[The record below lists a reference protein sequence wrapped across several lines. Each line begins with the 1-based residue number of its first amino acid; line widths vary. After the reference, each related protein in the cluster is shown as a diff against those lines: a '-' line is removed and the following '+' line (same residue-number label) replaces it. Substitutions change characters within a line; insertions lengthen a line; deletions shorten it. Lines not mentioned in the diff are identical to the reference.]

1 MELSS
6 QELEQLINAK
16 NLLTQPS
23 MVDKLNS
30 VAENALTGII
40 DKMSTPEV
48 MNKIANITQ
57 KAIEKAASVA
67 LFSIDRELTTTSK
80 FSNNLHKGL
89 AVLTGIGG
97 GFFGLAGFS
106 VELPAITIL
115 ILRSIA
121 DIARIKGLDIDL
133 VETKLDCLNVLGYS
147 RSSSSHDL
155 DVNNYFESRLE
166 LMSLMAT
173 GTNMVSRAISR
184 VAAYFA
190 MDALDL
196 AAAQSIPLM
205 GAASG
210 GAVNYIFMKHY
221 QDIAEGYFTIRMLER
236 KYGTRF
242 IQNLYENLT

>member
-23 MVDKLNS
+23 MVDKLNKI
-30 VAENALTGII
+30 AGNALMGAI
-40 DKMSTPEV
+40 DKMSTPAV

-57 KAIEKAASVA
+57 SAIEKAADVA
-67 LFSIDRELTTTSK
+67 LFSIDKELTTSSK

-89 AVLTGIGG
+89 AILSGVGG
-97 GFFGLAGFS
+97 GFFGLVGFS

-166 LMSLMAT
+166 LLGLMAT
-173 GTNMVSRAISR
+173 GTNMLSRTISR

-196 AAAQSIPLM
+196 AAAQSIPLV

-221 QDIAEGYFTIRMLER
+221 QDIADGYFTIRMLE
-236 KYGTRF
+236 KQYGTEF
-242 IQNLYENLT
+242 IQNVYENIT